1 MTLLLLYGIAELVV
15 RRMLGMES
23 QESYSDVPSSPWRSW
38 VHRQGLLWH
47 LGNHVLRFQEPFGS
61 LTCAGLQQEHPM
73 FSGLGIQK
81 NTKEIKILVLDNW
94 GICSFI
100 EREDQQV
107 SVIAIIYWVLPLWLC
122 HSTDRCFLC
131 IVTVILTATLWAR
144 FCDYSHFHM
153 RKLKLKIWIETQSYT
168 HRLVWLKSLCSV
180 LSPASKVDI

>member
-1 MTLLLLYGIAELVV
+1 MVLLSLWLGGCWEWNHKSPTVMFLV
-15 RRMLGMES
+15 
-23 QESYSDVPSSPWRSW
+23 
-38 VHRQGLLWH
+38 H
-47 LGNHVLRFQEPFGS
+47 LGGVGS
-61 LTCAGLQQEHPM
+61 TGRDYCGIWGTMFSGFRSHLEALPVQDSSSEHPM
-73 FSGLGIQK
+73 SSGLGIQK